1 VVIPVFDSDSETE
14 RGQVYTLEA
23 IIGAILL
30 LTALLFALQSILIT
44 PATPGTIDSET
55 RAQLTSEADDVVSAA
70 SANGSL
76 TDLARFWN
84 TSQDPM
90 NRTFYNPDP
99 TRLSVDS
106 TFGYGQDRPP
116 GEFGAMLNQTFSQRG
131 LSYNVYIEYQLAGD
145 WTESDR
151 VVVAKQGVP
160 TDNAVSVSYPVALY
174 DDQRITAPTSSETLA
189 NETKFYAPDVDADGP
204 LYNVVTFRVI
214 VW

>member
-1 VVIPVFDSDSETE
+1 VIHVLGSALDTE

-55 RAQLTSEADDVVSAA
+55 RAQLASEGDDVVSAA
-70 SANGSL
+70 STNGSL
-76 TDLARFWN
+76 TDLALYWN
-84 TSQDPM
+84 TSSDPM

-99 TRLSVDS
+99 TRLTADP

-116 GEFGAMLNQTFSQRG
+116 GELGAMLNQTFSQRG
-131 LSYNVYIEYQLAGD
+131 LSYNVYVEYQQAGD
-145 WTESDR
+145 WTRTDR

-174 DDQRITAPTSSETLA
+174 DDQRITAPTSSKTLA
-189 NETKFYAPDVDADGP
+189 NETRFYAPDVDTDGP
-204 LYNVVTFRVI
+204 LHNVVTFRVI
-214 VW
+214 IW